1 MPDVAANLAAV
12 RACIAA
18 AAARAG
24 RDPGDVQLIA
34 VSKTKPA
41 ELVQAAMAAGVRDL
55 GENYVQEAVAKR
67 AAVGGDAR
75 WHLIGPLQ
83 RNKAARALETFD
95 VIHTIDGVAIGQAL
109 AHHAA
114 TRGVCARV
122 LLEVNVGGEPTKH
135 GIAADELS
143 TLMQRLRD
151 PHLSIEGLMTIP
163 PPGSPEDARRCFRQL
178 RALRDAAGLR
188 ELSMGMSDDFE
199 IAIEEGATMV
209 RIGRAIFGERQPQ
222 MNTDKH
228 R

>member
-12 RACIAA
+12 RARIAA

-24 RDPGDVQLIA
+24 RDPADVQLIA

-41 ELVQAAMAAGVRDL
+41 ALVQAAVTAGVRDI
-55 GENYVQEAVAKR
+55 GENYVQEAIAKR
-67 AAVGGDAR
+67 AAVGGDVR

-95 VIHTIDGVAIGQAL
+95 MIHTIDGIAIGQAL
-109 AHHAA
+109 ARHAA
-114 TRGVCARV
+114 ARGVRARG
-122 LLEVNVGGEPTKH
+122 LLEVNIGGETTKH
-135 GIAADELS
+135 GIAPAELPA
-143 TLMQRLRD
+143 LLERLRD

-163 PPGSPEDARRCFRQL
+163 PPGSPDDARRGFRHL

-209 RIGRAIFGERQPQ
+209 RVGRAIFGER
-222 MNTDKH
+222 NH